1 MNCASEL
8 IIKKSGI
15 PSETITAEISECEEY
30 EGKGDNSEDA
40 TGQPVIRIKRI
51 SPQTAVGSG
60 ESFGLELELE
70 NTSKESDIE
79 DLIVNISPGNGL
91 YITDDTG
98 SQVVS
103 SLGLKQK
110 KENYGQDDG
119 GAGTGR
125 SLPVRRY

>member
-1 MNCASEL
+1 LRLRVNY
-8 IIKKSGI
+8 KKSGI

-70 NTSKESDIE
+70 NTS
-79 DLIVNISPGNGL
+79 
-91 YITDDTG
+91 
-98 SQVVS
+98 SQTWDRYQLNRNWKIWWMRSTS
-103 SLGLKQK
+103 SLACPG
-110 KENYGQDDG
+110 
-119 GAGTGR
+119 
-125 SLPVRRY
+125 S